1 MKTLLLTVS
10 REDVYS
16 EVEKT
21 TEYTGAK
28 MLLGGDGVAHERV
41 SATEADRELL
51 SRFFDEAAGVATDE
65 FKRFVDEVT
74 LDKAG
79 YEASLSMS
87 DSFDEHLSESICT
100 SLRNFFVAAV
110 IAKWCKVA
118 GMEKGEAYAADAS
131 AAMLDVRRK
140 LYYRKKPQRVKP
152 KQ

>member
-1 MKTLLLTVS
+1 MKELLLTAK

-28 MLLGGDGVAHERV
+28 MMHADEGAHDRLAV
-41 SATEADRELL
+41 TEADRELL

-65 FKRFVDEVT
+65 CKRFVDEVT
-74 LDKAG
+74 LDEAG
-79 YEASLSMS
+79 YEARLSMS
-87 DSFDEHLSESICT
+87 DSYDEHLSDSIRT

-110 IAKWCKVA
+110 IAKWCKIVGSDA
-118 GMEKGEAYAADAS
+118 GGAYSADAT
-131 AAMLDVRRK
+131 AAMLDVRSKIFNRK
-140 LYYRKKPQRVKP
+140 RPQ

>member
-28 MLLGGDGVAHERV
+28 MMHADEGAHDRLSV
-41 SATEADRELL
+41 TEADRELL

-65 FKRFVDEVT
+65 CKRFVGDVT
-74 LDKAG
+74 LDEAG
-79 YEASLSMS
+79 YEARLSMS
-87 DSFDEHLSESICT
+87 DSYDEHLSDSIRT

-110 IAKWCKVA
+110 IAKWCKIVGLDA
-118 GMEKGEAYAADAS
+118 GAAYPADAT
-131 AAMLDVRRK
+131 AAMLDVRSKIFNRK
-140 LYYRKKPQRVKP
+140 RPQKL
-152 KQ
+152 

>member
-28 MLLGGDGVAHERV
+28 MMHADEGAHDRLAV
-41 SATEADRELL
+41 TEADRELL

-65 FKRFVDEVT
+65 CKRFVDEVT
-74 LDKAG
+74 LDEAG
-79 YEASLSMS
+79 YEARLSMS
-87 DSFDEHLSESICT
+87 DSFDEHLSESTRT

-110 IAKWCKVA
+110 IAKWCKIVSSDA
-118 GMEKGEAYAADAS
+118 GAAYSADAT
-131 AAMLDVRRK
+131 AAMLDVRSKIFNRK
-140 LYYRKKPQRVKP
+140 RPQKL
-152 KQ
+152 

>member
-1 MKTLLLTVS
+1 MKELLLTAK

-28 MLLGGDGVAHERV
+28 MMHADEGAHDRLSV
-41 SATEADRELL
+41 TEADRELL

-65 FKRFVDEVT
+65 CKRFVEEVT
-74 LDKAG
+74 LDEAD
-79 YEASLSMS
+79 YEARLSMS
-87 DSFDEHLSESICT
+87 DSYDEHLSDSIRT

>member
-28 MLLGGDGVAHERV
+28 MMHADEGAHDRLAV
-41 SATEADRELL
+41 TEADRELL

-65 FKRFVDEVT
+65 CKRFVDEVT
-74 LDKAG
+74 LDEAG
-79 YEASLSMS
+79 YEARLSMS
-87 DSFDEHLSESICT
+87 DSYDEHLSDSIRT

-110 IAKWCKVA
+110 IAKWCKIVGLDA
-118 GMEKGEAYAADAS
+118 GAAYTADAT
-131 AAMLDVRRK
+131 AAMIDVRSKIFNRK
-140 LYYRKKPQRVKP
+140 RPQKP
-152 KQ
+152 

>member
-28 MLLGGDGVAHERV
+28 MMQADEGAHDRLAV
-41 SATEADRELL
+41 TEADRELL

-65 FKRFVDEVT
+65 CKRFVDEVT
-74 LDKAG
+74 LDEAG
-79 YEASLSMS
+79 YEARLSMS
-87 DSFDEHLSESICT
+87 ESYDEHLSDSIRT

-110 IAKWCKVA
+110 IAKWCKIVGLDA
-118 GMEKGEAYAADAS
+118 GAAYSADATAS
-131 AAMLDVRRK
+131 MLEVRRK
-140 LYYRKKPQRVKP
+140 IFNRKRPQKP
-152 KQ
+152 

>member
-28 MLLGGDGVAHERV
+28 MMHADDGAHDRLSV
-41 SATEADRELL
+41 TEADRELL

-65 FKRFVDEVT
+65 CKRFVDEVT
-74 LDKAG
+74 LDEAG
-79 YEASLSMS
+79 YEARLSMS
-87 DSFDEHLSESICT
+87 DSYDEHLSDSIRT

-110 IAKWCKVA
+110 IAKWCKIT
-118 GMEKGEAYAADAS
+118 GSGTGEAYAADAS

>member
-28 MLLGGDGVAHERV
+28 MMHADEGAHDRLAV
-41 SATEADRELL
+41 TEADRELL

-65 FKRFVDEVT
+65 CKRFVDEVT
-74 LDKAG
+74 LDEAG
-79 YEASLSMS
+79 YEARLSMS
-87 DSFDEHLSESICT
+87 DSFDEHLSESIRT

-110 IAKWCKVA
+110 IAKWCKIVSSDA
-118 GMEKGEAYAADAS
+118 GAAYSADAT
-131 AAMLDVRRK
+131 AAMLDVRSKIFNRK
-140 LYYRKKPQRVKP
+140 RPQKP
-152 KQ
+152 